1 MIVLTLPLPPS
12 INTYWGFHG
21 NRRFLTKKANEF
33 KDLTMKAVKEANV
46 LNLYE
51 QRLCISIYLHFAD
64 KRKADIDN
72 RIKSLLDALVQ
83 TKMLFNDDSQV
94 DELHIFR
101 AENIKGGMCKVF
113 IDTVQN

>member
-1 MIVLTLPLPPS
+1 MILLNLPLPPS
-12 INTYWGFHG
+12 INSYWGFHG

-33 KDLTMKAVKEANV
+33 KELARIAVKEANCP
-46 LNLYE
+46 NYYE

-72 RIKSLLDALVQ
+72 RVKSLLDALVQ

-101 AENIKGGMCKVF
+101 GENIKGGMCKV
-113 IDTVQN
+113 IIATVQE